1 MRLVK
6 QEEHSYTLPKEGIQY
21 ENSFTLSSAQLTNIG
36 VTTMAPPSD
45 KGHFILLLLEKP
57 DSNCRAQIPFQID
70 SAKILTSKTVIP
82 LYDSSPTKQAKHLMC

>member
-21 ENSFTLSSAQLTNIG
+21 ENSFTLSSGQLTNIG

-70 SAKILTSKTVIP
+70 SAAS
-82 LYDSSPTKQAKHLMC
+82 